1 LKEERPAGK
10 GAFLSSDKPLESPD
24 SDRLGY
30 SPFAKYLAKS
40 INGMAPTE
48 GFVISIHGSWGQGK
62 STMLNFLAYYLNE
75 FEAEER
81 PIIIRFCPWWF
92 SGHDDLVQ
100 LFFKQLRES
109 LLKSGTAKKLKKLG
123 DRLSDLS
130 YSLSQA
136 PSPSIATLPWL
147 ISTCFKRKK
156 DVRELKEKIAKELG
170 KEKRR
175 ILIIVDDIDRLT
187 SEEIRQLFKVIKAIA
202 DFPYVT
208 YVLAFD
214 KEIVEK
220 AVGKL
225 QDTSGEGYLGKIIQA
240 PFELPAPDRSAIQ
253 ALLFERLDLILR
265 ESDEPLD
272 QIYWGNVYLEGLD
285 PFIRTPRDIVRL
297 TNTLSITFPAVK
309 GEVNPVDFIAIE
321 VLRIFLP
328 IVYEVIR
335 RNGRYFFGH
344 SGNDGLRHDTDALKA
359 FHEKWLES
367 VPVELQEVVKDLLK
381 RLFPKIEAVWGS
393 GHYGYDWEAEWRK
406 KCRICSEDIFPVYF
420 RLAVPEQS
428 ISRKEMK
435 SIFDEMSDVGAFSKR
450 LEDMARHTYTDGT
463 SEARI
468 FLTNLEDYTRD
479 EIPVENIPNL
489 VQTLFRVGDIILLHD
504 GESKGFLDFGN
515 NIRIS
520 RVLAQTLKRLD
531 ELDRFQT
538 LKNAIET
545 GQATTTIA
553 SEVESQGR
561 AHGKY
566 GAKEWSEENTL
577 LTLQHVEVLELLA
590 LSKIR
595 EAADSGS
602 LIASPNLP
610 GVLHCWLQWSEGDE
624 IRAWVDRVTN
634 DDDGLAY
641 FLEQF
646 LQKTRSQQLGD
657 SVSRLSLRLDP
668 RWIKPYIDIEH
679 VMNRLSSINFD
690 GLTEKQILAISQ
702 LRKEYEASKSG
713 KSLDDFDYGI
723 DAE

>member
-1 LKEERPAGK
+1 
-10 GAFLSSDKPLESPD
+10 
-24 SDRLGY
+24 
-30 SPFAKYLAKS
+30 
-40 INGMAPTE
+40 
-48 GFVISIHGSWGQGK
+48 
-62 STMLNFLAYYLNE
+62 
-75 FEAEER
+75 
-81 PIIIRFCPWWF
+81 
-92 SGHDDLVQ
+92 
-100 LFFKQLRES
+100 
-109 LLKSGTAKKLKKLG
+109 
-123 DRLSDLS
+123 
-130 YSLSQA
+130 
-136 PSPSIATLPWL
+136 
-147 ISTCFKRKK
+147 
-156 DVRELKEKIAKELG
+156 
-170 KEKRR
+170 
-175 ILIIVDDIDRLT
+175 
-187 SEEIRQLFKVIKAIA
+187 
-202 DFPYVT
+202 
-208 YVLAFD
+208 
-214 KEIVEK
+214 
-220 AVGKL
+220 
-225 QDTSGEGYLGKIIQA
+225 
-240 PFELPAPDRSAIQ
+240 
-253 ALLFERLDLILR
+253 
-265 ESDEPLD
+265 
-272 QIYWGNVYLEGLD
+272 
-285 PFIRTPRDIVRL
+285 
-297 TNTLSITFPAVK
+297 
-309 GEVNPVDFIAIE
+309 
-321 VLRIFLP
+321 
-328 IVYEVIR
+328 
-335 RNGRYFFGH
+335 
-344 SGNDGLRHDTDALKA
+344 
-359 FHEKWLES
+359 
-367 VPVELQEVVKDLLK
+367 
-381 RLFPKIEAVWGS
+381 
-393 GHYGYDWEAEWRK
+393 
-406 KCRICSEDIFPVYF
+406 
-420 RLAVPEQS
+420 
-428 ISRKEMK
+428 
-435 SIFDEMSDVGAFSKR
+435 
-450 LEDMARHTYTDGT
+450 
-463 SEARI
+463 
-468 FLTNLEDYTRD
+468 LTNLEDYTRD